1 MLELRGRR
9 LGESSSRRTF
19 DSKYCNCFQ
28 ACFQARTCEQCGT
41 FNDEKHIA
49 WCTICEKR
57 VARWCPACC
66 TPNEIVT
73 PICNLCSRSS
83 SSGFCWIVWQAVLD
97 RKVTRDDLIR
107 HTAVVANPVVGIAHA
122 PAAGNSMMRS
132 SLLGVPVVLC
142 ELLVGAPCASL
153 QSALS
158 CCCALLAMTEAQ
170 RGELMSSSFVGSAR
184 LVKMRCYDSDC
195 LNG

>member
-1 MLELRGRR
+1 MR
-9 LGESSSRRTF
+9 LTP
-19 DSKYCNCFQ
+19 Q
-28 ACFQARTCEQCGT
+28 
-41 FNDEKHIA
+41 
-49 WCTICEKR
+49 
-57 VARWCPACC
+57 VATYVVVQVHQVFVGA
-66 TPNEIVT
+66 
-73 PICNLCSRSS
+73 
-83 SSGFCWIVWQAVLD
+83 VWQAVLD
-97 RKVTRDDLIR
+97 REVTRDNLIR
-107 HTAVVANPVVGIAHA
+107 HTAVVAYPVVGIAHA